1 MSIKAVLKGVGAALA
16 ITAVFIVIMAAV
28 LYFSDIDEGIIK
40 IGVYAGTAAGVI
52 AGAVIA
58 AKSAGRRVL
67 FNCLLTGLLYLAV
80 MAALTL
86 IVKGGI
92 FFNYHFFTV
101 VGGVI
106 ACSIFGAVIG
116 RAGA

>member
-1 MSIKAVLKGVGAALA
+1 MSIKAILKGAVTALA
-16 ITAVFIVIMAAV
+16 VTAVFIMAMAAI
-28 LYFSDIDEGIIK
+28 LYFSDIDEGTIN

-58 AKSAGRRVL
+58 AKSAGRKVL
-67 FNCLLTGLLYLAV
+67 FNCLLTGIIYLAV
-80 MAALTL
+80 MAILTL
-86 IVKGGI
+86 IIKGGI